1 MTLEIRLKMSK
12 KRFTRK
18 QLEELRDEVIEKQQE
33 LIKMQELKIAEL
45 KEELRMQQV
54 KQEFDATM
62 TAQQARLYSMLGLKN
77 PSDSLG
83 GFPNI

>member
-1 MTLEIRLKMSK
+1 MKK
-12 KRFTRK
+12 KRYTPK
-18 QLEELRDEVIEKQQE
+18 QLKELRDEVISKQQE

-54 KQEFDATM
+54 KQEFDAALD
-62 TAQQARLYSMLGLKN
+62 AQQARLYSMLGLKN

-83 GFPNI
+83 GF

>member
-1 MTLEIRLKMSK
+1 MK

-18 QLEELRDEVIEKQQE
+18 QLEELRDEVISKQQE
-33 LIKMQELKIAEL
+33 LIKMQELEIAKLKNDLAMQRSIYEL
-45 KEELRMQQV
+45 DLDLTRQH
-54 KQEFDATM
+54 D
-62 TAQQARLYSMLGLKN
+62 RLYSMLGLKN